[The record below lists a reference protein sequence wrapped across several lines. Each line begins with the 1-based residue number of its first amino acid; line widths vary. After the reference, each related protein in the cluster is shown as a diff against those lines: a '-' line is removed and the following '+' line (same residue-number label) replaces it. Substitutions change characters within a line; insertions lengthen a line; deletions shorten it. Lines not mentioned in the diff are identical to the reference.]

1 MLGTFTLWFG
11 WYGFNAG
18 SALLLDSVQ
27 KDKVLALAGVNTT
40 LAGGTAGIVAL
51 FANLWVLERYTGEPF
66 FDVKY
71 LMNGALSGLVA
82 ITGGCGVVEP
92 WAADAAAVLVRGTW
106 SSKGLLGR
114 SFAEPCLLR
123 HPLRG
128 ARVFHGSAPGTLRW
142 L

>member
-18 SALLLDSVQ
+18 SALLLDTDS
-27 KDKVLALAGVNTT
+27 KDHVLALAGVNTT

-51 FANLWVLERYTGEPF
+51 FMNLWLLERFTGEPF

-92 WAADAAAVLVRGTW
+92 WAAVLTGAIA
-106 SSKGLLGR
+106 GLLYMFG
-114 SFAEPCLLR
+114 SWFLIKLR
-123 HPLRG
+123 LDDAVDAIPVHM
-128 ARVFHGSAPGTLRW
+128 VS
-142 L
+142 